1 MPFLGIYPRGKETYV
16 HTKTCAQKF
25 TAALFINAK
34 TWKPP
39 KCPSAGEW
47 LNSLFIHMM
56 EYCSG
61 MKGMNYWYT
70 RQLLWIWKA
79 LRENSLKDYCT
90 FPFIWL
96 PWKGKKTVSENST
109 GAARGYMWGRS
120 CDYKEIAGGWIFWG
134 GVIALFYILIMM
146 GITQHIHP
154 LKFIDC
160 TLQKVN
166 YTI

>member
-25 TAALFINAK
+25 TAPLFIIAK

-39 KCPSAGEW
+39 ECPSAGEW

-56 EYCSG
+56 EYYS
-61 MKGMNYWYT
+61 GMNYWYT
-70 RQLLWIWKA
+70 QQLLWIWKA

-96 PWKGKKTVSENST
+96 PWKGKKTVLETST

-120 CDYKEIAGGWIFWG
+120 CDYKEIAGGWIFLG
-134 GVIALFYILIMM
+134 GSDSTLLYPDYD
-146 GITQHIHP
+146 GDYTTHIHT